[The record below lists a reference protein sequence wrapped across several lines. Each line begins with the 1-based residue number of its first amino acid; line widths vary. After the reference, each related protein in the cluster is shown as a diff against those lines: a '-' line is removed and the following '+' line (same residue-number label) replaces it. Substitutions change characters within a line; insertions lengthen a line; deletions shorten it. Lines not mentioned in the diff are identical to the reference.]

1 MPEQFGEKKY
11 DATPYRRQKA
21 REEGRVPRSQD
32 LSSASVLVGALGVL
46 LLIGESTSGELVEF
60 MRYQLGSEAWLRA
73 DADFAFN
80 QWMRIVYLLVQTV
93 LPVISLTLL
102 FALVANLGQTGLL
115 FLPQKLSLDIKRV
128 SPIAGIKRL
137 FSLSNIVRLGFGLV
151 KVAIVITVAVVSL
164 VSDGEIF
171 LVMNGMDAV
180 ELLSFVSKTTL
191 WTSMKIGI
199 ALLILALFDYF
210 FQRWKHEQDLR
221 MTEQELRDEMKNT
234 QGDPQVLQRRRM
246 VQRQL
251 AMNRVSEAVPKS
263 DVITTNPTELAVAI
277 RYDIDTMAA
286 PIVVAKGAG
295 VVAQQ
300 IRRLGLENG
309 IPIVE
314 RKELTRMLYQ
324 EVEVGQEIPPDHY
337 AAVAEILRYVYELQ
351 GKNLPTL
358 EDADQAA

>member
-1 MPEQFGEKKY
+1 MAEQSGEKKFE
-11 DATPYRRQKA
+11 ATPYRRQKA

-32 LSSASVLVGALGVL
+32 LSSATVLVGALAVL
-46 LLIGESTSGELVEF
+46 LLIGESTSGEIVDF
-60 MRYQLGSEAWLRA
+60 MRYQLGTDAWLRA
-73 DADFAFN
+73 DREFAVN
-80 QWMRIVYLLVQTV
+80 QWMRVVYLLVQTA
-93 LPVISLTLL
+93 LPLISLTLL
-102 FALVANLGQTGLL
+102 FALAANLAQTGLL
-115 FLPQKLSLDIKRV
+115 FLPQKLTLDVKRV
-128 SPIAGIKRL
+128 SPMAGIKRL

-151 KVAIVITVAVVSL
+151 KVLIVVAVAVASL
-164 VSDGEIF
+164 VSDGDLF
-171 LVMNGMDAV
+171 LVMGGMDVAQ
-180 ELLSFVSKTTL
+180 LLAFISKTTL

-234 QGDPQVLQRRRM
+234 QGDPQIAQRRRM

-251 AMNRVSEAVPKS
+251 AMNRVSEAVPNS
-263 DVITTNPTELAVAI
+263 DVISTNPTELAVAI
-277 RYDIDTMAA
+277 RYDIKTMAA

-300 IRRLGLENG
+300 IRRLGLEHG

-324 EVEVGQEIPPDHY
+324 EVEVGQEIPPAHY

-351 GKNLPTL
+351 GKDLPSL
-358 EDADQAA
+358 DEPQQAA